1 MSAEIPEGVTPA
13 GFEFG
18 RLALAIRRQ
27 RGDLEHARRRLVLI
41 NADPELVEYVDLA
54 REAARHV
61 HACAGRLA
69 TLADR
74 RDPST
79 DPARQEIA

>member
-1 MSAEIPEGVTPA
+1 MSAGDA
-13 GFEFG
+13 FG
-18 RLALAIRRQ
+18 RLALSIRRQ

-41 NADPELVEYVDLA
+41 DADPELVAAVDLA
-54 REAARHV
+54 RSAASHV

-74 RDPST
+74 RDPAT
-79 DPARQEIA
+79 DPTRQEIA